1 MNKVLV
7 WVPSLFEAVLPAM
20 QIYYRLIGPLMG
32 HRLAF
37 SHGPATGD
45 EMGGVG
51 HSHIIGMPM

>member
-1 MNKVLV
+1 MTKVLV
-7 WVPSLFEAVLPAM
+7 LAPSLFALPAI

-32 HRLAF
+32 DRLAF

-45 EMGGVG
+45 EVGGVG